1 MSTWNRTSL
10 LALFGAGTLA
20 LSACGMTGGDEEK
33 KDDAP
38 KEGASQ
44 SEEAA
49 ASEGGSEQ
57 SDDQD
62 DQAESSESDGQDDKD
77 DQDDKESDSSEPDDQ
92 DDKDENESDDAESSE
107 SDDQDDKDE
116 QDDKDDQDDKDSE
129 GDPKA
134 VFGTEEPNLNEAWE
148 VAKKNLE
155 DAESVKISIKEMDGA
170 EAGLGS
176 GTVNMEIE
184 GKTDDSETA
193 GTMEL
198 GEQGTM
204 TYKVVDG
211 TSYVKGME
219 EQDPQMKELMDAEGA
234 EWVSSSEMNMAEA
247 GVGTMI
253 DEMLKGVEEGN
264 KGKKLAPIDPE
275 TTTHDGEEVFEYRE
289 PAAKKGDKDSIILV
303 DKEGYLVSIAVE
315 EGDAGTV
322 TFEDWDDVDQ
332 VEAPDKDK
340 VLDLD
345 SMTGGSS
352 SAPSSSDES
361 SSSSSEESSSSEG

>member
-1 MSTWNRTSL
+1 
-10 LALFGAGTLA
+10 
-20 LSACGMTGGDEEK
+20 
-33 KDDAP
+33 
-38 KEGASQ
+38 
-44 SEEAA
+44 
-49 ASEGGSEQ
+49 
-57 SDDQD
+57 
-62 DQAESSESDGQDDKD
+62 
-77 DQDDKESDSSEPDDQ
+77 
-92 DDKDENESDDAESSE
+92 
-107 SDDQDDKDE
+107 
-116 QDDKDDQDDKDSE
+116 DDKDDQDDKDSE